1 MGNKKDSSKPKKL
14 SQELQEFI
22 ISLEGKISSNK
33 VFKRECKLCHK
44 PYEENSFYKGRNPF
58 FIDGR
63 INVCRSCVSGLINPD
78 NPLQVQYILS
88 LMFLPYVEE
97 IWEGVLAKE
106 ENPLG
111 TYVQKMNLIQYKN
124 LEPAVVHRLKS
135 QLDKFQE
142 DPYQSR
148 VDLMTEDELRYL
160 KAEWGE
166 RWDIK
171 DCLKMQDYYNEMKN
185 DFNISN
191 KAHDDYLK
199 KIVKT
204 SLAADKKLEDGDMG
218 EYAKVSKIY
227 NDLMKAAEF
236 SESSKKDKKTDG
248 GISAVGLIY
257 SLIEKDKFIPKFHH
271 EEDSDTVDKTE
282 KNLKSWMHKLIANEA
297 DLNILLENAAKRVVE
312 QERKEQQQVSEYA
325 DVEDL
330 EDGL

>member
-1 MGNKKDSSKPKKL
+1 MEKKRDGKKPKKL

-22 ISLEGKISSNK
+22 VSLEEKISSNK
-33 VFKRECKLCHK
+33 IFKRECKVCHK
-44 PYEENSFYKGRNPF
+44 PYEEKFFFRGRNPF
-58 FIDGR
+58 FIDNR
-63 INVCRSCVSGLINPD
+63 INVCRSCVSGLVDPN

-97 IWEGVLAKE
+97 MWEKVLVKE

-111 TYVQKMNLIQYKN
+111 VYIQKMNLVQYQN

-142 DPYQSR
+142 DPCQSR
-148 VDLMTEDELRYL
+148 INLMTEDELRYL
-160 KAEWGE
+160 RSEWGE
-166 RWDIK
+166 KWDIK
-171 DCLKMQDYYNEMKN
+171 DCLKMQDYYNEMKI

-191 KAHDDYLK
+191 KAHNDYLK

-204 SLAADKKLEDGDMG
+204 SLAADKELEEGNLA
-218 EYAKVSKIY
+218 EYAKVIKIY

-236 SESSKKDKKTDG
+236 SESSKKDKKTDEG
-248 GISAVGLIY
+248 VSAVGLIY
-257 SLIEKDKFIPKFHH
+257 SLIEKDKFIPKYHY
-271 EEDSDTVDKTE
+271 EEEPDIVNKTE
-282 KNLKSWMHKLIANEA
+282 KNLKNWMHKLLANEA

-312 QERKEQQQVSEYA
+312 QERKEQQLSEYA
-325 DVEDL
+325 DIEDL